1 MDNYDLSNLPLL
13 GDCAN
18 SGERLHWLAD
28 EENRRAT
35 FSRRCTTFSTLDQ
48 TGLQRLSLTYAE
60 QISGQRVLADFG
72 ISSSPNIPDPLIVG
86 EPEDPFAALAAHR
99 PLTFDDNSQ
108 QPSDSELGLGS
119 GFLEGFTAEDITDLA
134 AEDLTDI
141 VLAEPEGN
149 DFLELSVQLEH
160 PQQLE
165 PTEPPKQ
172 SQDEP
177 DAKGISILESA
188 NPDFVP
194 DKRSGKRRALSSIE
208 ESVGMHFQKFLPK
221 PARLSQER
229 EQTESSASSEQ
240 DTDTDQNPN
249 ESLEERV
256 KRETEKW
263 IVISKGGQRRKQ
275 YLCSYPNCGRAATTL
290 GNLKTH
296 IFSHIRISKY
306 KCTYAECA
314 KKSYFRDATLLQKHM
329 QSRHNQTR
337 VETKQNP
344 NESFGERIKR
354 ETEKWVV
361 IRENKQRQK
370 RYLCSYPNCGRAATT
385 LGNLKKH
392 IFRHIHISIYKCT
405 AAKCAEKSY
414 FRDALALER
423 HMQLCHNDSNFYF
436 CALCKIGFGR
446 SDRYKAHLLQK
457 HNTAP

>member
-13 GDCAN
+13 GYGPN
-18 SGERLHWLAD
+18 SGEHLLLTD

-35 FSRRCTTFSTLDQ
+35 FSRRSTTFSTLDQ
-48 TGLQRLSLTYAE
+48 TELQQLSLTYEE
-60 QISGQRVLADFG
+60 QISEQRVLGDFG
-72 ISSSPNIPDPLIVG
+72 ISLSPNILDPLIVD
-86 EPEDPFAALAAHR
+86 EPENPFAALAAYR

-108 QPSDSELGLGS
+108 HPSDSELGLGS
-119 GFLEGFTAEDITDLA
+119 GFLEGFTAEDLTDLA

-149 DFLELSVQLEH
+149 DFLEPSVPLEY

-165 PTEPPKQ
+165 PTEQPEQ

-177 DAKGISILESA
+177 DAKAISIPESA
-188 NPDFVP
+188 NPDSVP
-194 DKRSGKRRALSSIE
+194 DKRSRKRRALSSIE
-208 ESVGMHFQKFLPK
+208 ESVDMHFQKFLLK

-229 EQTESSASSEQ
+229 EETESSASSEQ
-240 DTDTDQNPN
+240 DTDQNPN

-275 YLCSYPNCGRAATTL
+275 YLCSYPNCGHAATTL

-296 IFSHIRISKY
+296 IFWHIRISKY

-314 KKSYFRDATLLQKHM
+314 KKSYFRDAFLLQKHM

-337 VETKQNP
+337 AETKQNP
-344 NESFGERIKR
+344 NESFRERVKR

-361 IRENKQRQK
+361 IRKDKKRQK
-370 RYLCSYPNCGRAATT
+370 RYLCSYPNCGLAATS
-385 LGNLKKH
+385 LNNLKRH
-392 IFRHIHISIYKCT
+392 IFSHIHISIYKCT

-414 FRDALALER
+414 FRDDLALKR

-436 CALCKIGFGR
+436 CVLCKIGFGR
-446 SDRYKAHLLQK
+446 SERYKAHLLQK

>member
-18 SGERLHWLAD
+18 SGERLLCLTD

-35 FSRRCTTFSTLDQ
+35 FSRRPTTFSTLDQ
-48 TGLQRLSLTYAE
+48 TELQQPSLTYEE
-60 QISGQRVLADFG
+60 QISEQRVLGDFG
-72 ISSSPNIPDPLIVG
+72 ISLSPNTLDPLIVD
-86 EPEDPFAALAAHR
+86 EPENPFAALAAYR

-108 QPSDSELGLGS
+108 HPSDSELGLGS
-119 GFLEGFTAEDITDLA
+119 GFLEGFTAEDLTDLA

-141 VLAEPEGN
+141 VLAKPEGN
-149 DFLELSVQLEH
+149 DFLEPSVQLEY

-165 PTEPPKQ
+165 TTEQPEQ

-177 DAKGISILESA
+177 DAKANNIPESA
-188 NPDFVP
+188 NPDSVP
-194 DKRSGKRRALSSIE
+194 DKRLGKRRAQSSIE
-208 ESVGMHFQKFLPK
+208 ESVDMHFQKILPK

-229 EQTESSASSEQ
+229 KESESSASSQ
-240 DTDTDQNPN
+240 QDTDQNPN
-249 ESLEERV
+249 ESLDERV
-256 KRETEKW
+256 KRETKKW
-263 IVISKGGQRRKQ
+263 IVIRKGGQRRKQ

-314 KKSYFRDATLLQKHM
+314 KKSYFRDASVLQKHM
-329 QSRHNQTR
+329 QSRHNQIR

-370 RYLCSYPNCGRAATT
+370 RYLCSYPNCGRAATR

-405 AAKCAEKSY
+405 AAKCTEKSY
-414 FRDALALER
+414 FPDALALER
-423 HMQLCHNDSNFYF
+423 HMQLCHNDSKFYF